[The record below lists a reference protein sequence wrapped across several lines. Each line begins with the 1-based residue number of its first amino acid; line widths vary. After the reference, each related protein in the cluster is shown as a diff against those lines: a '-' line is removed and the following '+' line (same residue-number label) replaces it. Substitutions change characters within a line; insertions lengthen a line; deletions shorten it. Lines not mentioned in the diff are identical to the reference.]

1 MITFSICL
9 TDLPKEK
16 ITTGKNGKKYI
27 NLVMQ
32 TNYKDEVDQF
42 GNTHNVTLSQ
52 TKEERAAKDKR
63 IKVGYG
69 KEWASKDVIGTSE
82 SFKAQEPA
90 SKPSTF
96 TDTSDDNLGLPF

>member
-1 MITFSICL
+1 MLTFSICL

-27 NLVMQ
+27 NLVSLP
-32 TNYKDEVDQF
+32 NYNGEVDKF
-42 GNTHNVTLSQ
+42 GNTHNITVSQ
-52 TKEERAAKDKR
+52 TKEERAAKQKR
-63 IKVGYG
+63 VFVGNG
-69 KEWASKDVIGTSE
+69 KEWASKDVVGTSE

-96 TDTSDDNLGLPF
+96 TDTSDDLPF